1 MHLQAIPL
9 IFVLVF
15 SLGST
20 SRAVPVTQS
29 FLVDVP
35 ATARDEG
42 HIAGLAF
49 LGAREVGGSSF
60 PSYPADQ
67 IAARELIYTAG
78 DGLAM
83 PFADRASFGVLDDM
97 VEDAEDASTGAST
110 PPSHLLEKKDILPA
124 SAEDAV
130 DSVLEHEA
138 SAGLDP
144 VSAAR
149 RAIEVLVGAPASSSA
164 PPEERTNHDRFESTS
179 PYAVQVNHG
188 TPSPLEREVAQEN
201 NEQAPEKR
209 IVYSPRITYPRY
221 DTVWR
226 AGDKVHVSWNTNN
239 IPPAARSHR
248 GFIMLGYKPANG
260 QGGLNLHRT
269 MATNFPIVAGHVS
282 FTLPKDLPTR
292 DDYIVVLFGD
302 SGNASALFTIKGRAN
317 QLIQYLDTEAVDSS
331 SDELHPLVY
340 KAAQKPDV
348 VGPGVQGESL
358 GEIIKGNTNGLL
370 L

>member
-1 MHLQAIPL
+1 MHLQAIRL
-9 IFVLVF
+9 IFVLVL

-49 LGAREVGGSSF
+49 LGAREVGGSSSSSSF

-97 VEDAEDASTGAST
+97 VQDAEDASTGAST

-144 VSAAR
+144 VPAAR
-149 RAIEVLVGAPASSSA
+149 RAIE
-164 PPEERTNHDRFESTS
+164 
-179 PYAVQVNHG
+179 
-188 TPSPLEREVAQEN
+188 
-201 NEQAPEKR
+201 
-209 IVYSPRITYPRY
+209 
-221 DTVWR
+221 
-226 AGDKVHVSWNTNN
+226 
-239 IPPAARSHR
+239 
-248 GFIMLGYKPANG
+248 
-260 QGGLNLHRT
+260 
-269 MATNFPIVAGHVS
+269 
-282 FTLPKDLPTR
+282 
-292 DDYIVVLFGD
+292 
-302 SGNASALFTIKGRAN
+302 
-317 QLIQYLDTEAVDSS
+317 
-331 SDELHPLVY
+331 
-340 KAAQKPDV
+340 
-348 VGPGVQGESL
+348 
-358 GEIIKGNTNGLL
+358 
-370 L
+370 